1 MKATEEAMD
10 IRSKQQSYRLMEA
23 QLTKATV
30 HTNLS
35 YELRTPLTSIQGA
48 LGLLLSGKIET
59 NSNKSQRL
67 LEIAANNVERLL
79 RLLAALE
86 KDKGAALPV
95 LSVADLERLRLAT
108 DLYSAWEREEFELFY
123 QPVVCANTYKIA
135 GFEALLRWR
144 HPQRGFISPAEFI
157 PIAEET
163 RLIDRLGL
171 WVLRKACLQLR
182 QWQDRFPRHPPLSVS
197 VNLSPVQ
204 LSQPNLSE
212 RVRRICQE
220 TGVAPGSLRLEITES
235 VLIENSEAAIATLRE
250 LKAMGIQ
257 LYLDDFGTGYSS
269 LSRLYELSIDV
280 LKIDRS
286 FVRGQQWG
294 IIRGIVHLA
303 SGLGLETIAEG
314 IETPEE
320 LAQAQ
325 AIGCNQLQGYLF
337 AKPLE
342 AERVSHLIARSWSAA
357 CENDGLWSCSL
368 PAAS

>member
-1 MKATEEAMD
+1 MRATEKAMD
-10 IRSKQQSYRLMEA
+10 IRSKQQSYRSIEA
-23 QLTKATV
+23 NLAKAAV
-30 HTNLS
+30 NTNLS

-59 NSNKSQRL
+59 NSHKSQRL

-86 KDKGAALPV
+86 KDKVAALPV
-95 LSVADLERLRLAT
+95 LSIADLERLRLAT
-108 DLYSAWEREEFELFY
+108 DLYSAWEREEFQLFY
-123 QPVVCANTYKIA
+123 QPVVCVKTYKIT
-135 GFEALLRWR
+135 GFEALLRWQ
-144 HPQRGFISPAEFI
+144 HPQRGFVPPTEFI

-182 QWQDRFPRHPPLSVS
+182 QWQQEFSSDPPLTVS

-204 LSQPNLSE
+204 LLQTNLSDQ
-212 RVRRICQE
+212 VRRICQE
-220 TGVAPGSLRLEITES
+220 TGIAPGSLRLEITES
-235 VLIENSEAAIATLRE
+235 VLIENSETAIATLRE

-320 LAQAQ
+320 LDQVQ

-337 AKPLE
+337 AQPLE
-342 AERVSHLIARSWSAA
+342 AEKVVSLIRRNGSPQS
-357 CENDGLWSCSL
+357 ERGLWPCSL
-368 PAAS
+368 RVVS

>member
-1 MKATEEAMD
+1 
-10 IRSKQQSYRLMEA
+10 MEA
-23 QLTKATV
+23 NLAKASV
-30 HTNLS
+30 NTNLS

-59 NSNKSQRL
+59 NSSKNQRL

-108 DLYSAWEREEFELFY
+108 DLYSAWEREEFQLFY
-123 QPVVCANTYKIA
+123 QPVVCVKTHRIT
-135 GFEALLRWR
+135 GFEALLRWKHHR
-144 HPQRGFISPAEFI
+144 RGFISPAEFI

-182 QWQDRFPRHPPLSVS
+182 QWQDEFPSYPPLTVS

-212 RVRRICQE
+212 QVRRICQE
-220 TGVAPGSLRLEITES
+220 TGVAAGSLRLEITES
-235 VLIENSEAAIATLRE
+235 VLIENSEVAIATLRE

-294 IIRGIVHLA
+294 IVRGIVHLA

-320 LAQAQ
+320 LAQAR

-337 AKPLE
+337 AKPLAVE
-342 AERVSHLIARSWSAA
+342 QASTFVARNGSTRLDS
-357 CENDGLWSCSL
+357 GLWTCPL
-368 PAAS
+368 PAVR